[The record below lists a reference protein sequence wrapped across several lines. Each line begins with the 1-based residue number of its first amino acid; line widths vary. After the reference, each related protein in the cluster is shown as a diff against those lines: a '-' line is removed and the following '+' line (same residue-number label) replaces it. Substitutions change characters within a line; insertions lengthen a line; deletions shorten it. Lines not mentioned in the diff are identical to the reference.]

1 MVAKALIVVLL
12 SLISPC
18 SFAEVDRGVDAY
30 EQNKHSVAL
39 RYWIPLAREGNA
51 LAQNNLGV
59 MYQRGLGVAQNF
71 QKAEAHDVMFDSD
84 DLQWLYGFA
93 YSRCHTVR
101 HNDNGTVFISG
112 NLQTIYKKF
121 KDKIDAIIP
130 GAGNSP
136 VVGGN
141 FFVTPSQYG
150 LHNDSTREKDW
161 QDTLKDTPLDS
172 NRRRF
177 VPWRNVIIPIYTC
190 LPGIESHG
198 VFFDQRHIDFAHVYH
213 HGRKPDQKVATTY
226 PLVDDH
232 KDIDFHLL
240 DGTKQDKY
248 APFKSATHVPD
259 ESTSHKS
266 PFFSSCT
273 FSNYDISVSTTTYR
287 LYYET
292 SRIIISTA
300 AVVSKL
306 FISTSA
312 SFSQSA
318 PSEDS

>member
-1 MVAKALIVVLL
+1 MFAKINRINDVEPYKVL
-12 SLISPC
+12 
-18 SFAEVDRGVDAY
+18 EY
-30 EQNKHSVAL
+30 EN
-39 RYWIPLAREGNA
+39 YMP
-51 LAQNNLGV
+51 NLKDPKV
-59 MYQRGLGVAQNF
+59 IKNIAQNF

-112 NLQTIYKKF
+112 NLQTIYKNF

-141 FFVTPSQYG
+141 FFITPSQYG

-161 QDTLKDTPLDS
+161 QDTLKDTPLNSD
-172 NRRRF
+172 RRRF

-240 DGTKQDKY
+240 DGTKQDKEKNLLPY
-248 APFKSATHVPD
+248 NENHFD
-259 ESTSHKS
+259 R
-266 PFFSSCT
+266 
-273 FSNYDISVSTTTYR
+273 Y
-287 LYYET
+287 LYYTPKRRLTGLTPELT
-292 SRIIISTA
+292 CKWEVGKPIVFD
-300 AVVSKL
+300 AVQLHATNKGL
-306 FISTSA
+306 KERQWNTKMGLLLTFLR
-312 SFSQSA
+312 
-318 PSEDS
+318 EM

>member
-1 MVAKALIVVLL
+1 MFAKINRINDVEPYKVLEYENYMPNL
-12 SLISPC
+12 KDS
-18 SFAEVDRGVDAY
+18 GVIK
-30 EQNKHSVAL
+30 N
-39 RYWIPLAREGNA
+39 I
-51 LAQNNLGV
+51 
-59 MYQRGLGVAQNF
+59 AQNF

-240 DGTKQDKY
+240 DGTKQDKEKNLLPY
-248 APFKSATHVPD
+248 NENHFD
-259 ESTSHKS
+259 R
-266 PFFSSCT
+266 
-273 FSNYDISVSTTTYR
+273 Y
-287 LYYET
+287 LYYTPKRRLTGLTPELT
-292 SRIIISTA
+292 CKWEVGKPIVFD
-300 AVVSKL
+300 AVQLHATNKGL
-306 FISTSA
+306 KDRQWNTKMGLLLTFLR
-312 SFSQSA
+312 
-318 PSEDS
+318 EM

>member
-1 MVAKALIVVLL
+1 MFAKINRINDVEPYKVL
-12 SLISPC
+12 
-18 SFAEVDRGVDAY
+18 EY
-30 EQNKHSVAL
+30 EN
-39 RYWIPLAREGNA
+39 YMP
-51 LAQNNLGV
+51 NLKDSKV
-59 MYQRGLGVAQNF
+59 IKNIAQNF

-112 NLQTIYKKF
+112 NLQTIYKNF

-141 FFVTPSQYG
+141 FFITPSQYG

-161 QDTLKDTPLDS
+161 QDTLKDTPLNSD
-172 NRRRF
+172 RRRF

-240 DGTKQDKY
+240 DGTKQDKEKNLLPY
-248 APFKSATHVPD
+248 NENHFD
-259 ESTSHKS
+259 R
-266 PFFSSCT
+266 
-273 FSNYDISVSTTTYR
+273 Y
-287 LYYET
+287 LYYTPKRRLTGLTPELT
-292 SRIIISTA
+292 CKWEVGKPIVFD
-300 AVVSKL
+300 AVQLHATNKGL
-306 FISTSA
+306 KDRQWNTKMGLLLTFLR
-312 SFSQSA
+312 
-318 PSEDS
+318 EM

>member
-1 MVAKALIVVLL
+1 MFAKINRINDVEPYKVL
-12 SLISPC
+12 
-18 SFAEVDRGVDAY
+18 EY
-30 EQNKHSVAL
+30 EN
-39 RYWIPLAREGNA
+39 YMP
-51 LAQNNLGV
+51 NLKDYKV
-59 MYQRGLGVAQNF
+59 IKNIAQNF

-112 NLQTIYKKF
+112 NLQTIYKNF

-141 FFVTPSQYG
+141 FFITPSQYG

-161 QDTLKDTPLDS
+161 QDTLKDTPLNSD
-172 NRRRF
+172 RRRF

-240 DGTKQDKY
+240 DGTKQDKEKNLLPY
-248 APFKSATHVPD
+248 NENHFD
-259 ESTSHKS
+259 R
-266 PFFSSCT
+266 
-273 FSNYDISVSTTTYR
+273 Y
-287 LYYET
+287 LYYTPKRRLTGLTPELT
-292 SRIIISTA
+292 CKWEVGKPIVFD
-300 AVVSKL
+300 AVQLHATNKGL
-306 FISTSA
+306 KERQWNTKMGLLLTFLR
-312 SFSQSA
+312 
-318 PSEDS
+318 EM

>member
-1 MVAKALIVVLL
+1 MFAKINRINDVEPYKVLEYENYMPNL
-12 SLISPC
+12 KDS
-18 SFAEVDRGVDAY
+18 GVIK
-30 EQNKHSVAL
+30 N
-39 RYWIPLAREGNA
+39 I
-51 LAQNNLGV
+51 
-59 MYQRGLGVAQNF
+59 AQNF

-112 NLQTIYKKF
+112 NLQTIYKNF

-141 FFVTPSQYG
+141 FFITPSQYG

-161 QDTLKDTPLDS
+161 QDTLKDTPLNSD
-172 NRRRF
+172 RRRF

-240 DGTKQDKY
+240 DGTKQDKEKNLLPY
-248 APFKSATHVPD
+248 NENHFD
-259 ESTSHKS
+259 R
-266 PFFSSCT
+266 
-273 FSNYDISVSTTTYR
+273 Y
-287 LYYET
+287 LYYTPKRRLTGLTPELT
-292 SRIIISTA
+292 CKWEVGKPIVFD
-300 AVVSKL
+300 AVQLHATNKGL
-306 FISTSA
+306 KERQWNTKMGLLLTFLR
-312 SFSQSA
+312 
-318 PSEDS
+318 EM

>member
-1 MVAKALIVVLL
+1 MFAKINRINDVEPYKVLEYENYMPNL
-12 SLISPC
+12 KDQNVIRNI
-18 SFAEVDRGVDAY
+18 AE
-30 EQNKHSVAL
+30 
-39 RYWIPLAREGNA
+39 
-51 LAQNNLGV
+51 
-59 MYQRGLGVAQNF
+59 NF
-71 QKAEAHDVMFDSD
+71 QKAIAHDIMFDED

-121 KDKIDAIIP
+121 KDKIDNIIP
-130 GAGNSP
+130 GAENSP

-141 FFVTPSQYG
+141 FFITPSQYG

-161 QDTLKDTPLDS
+161 QDTLKNTPLDS
-172 NRRRF
+172 DRRRF

-190 LPGIESHG
+190 LPGVESHG

-240 DGTKQDKY
+240 DGTKQDREKNLLPY
-248 APFKSATHVPD
+248 NENHFD
-259 ESTSHKS
+259 R
-266 PFFSSCT
+266 
-273 FSNYDISVSTTTYR
+273 Y
-287 LYYET
+287 LYYTPKRRLTGLTPELT
-292 SRIIISTA
+292 CKWEVGKPIVFD
-300 AVVSKL
+300 AVQLHATNKGL
-306 FISTSA
+306 KDRQWNTKMGLLLTFLR
-312 SFSQSA
+312 
-318 PSEDS
+318 EM

>member
-1 MVAKALIVVLL
+1 MFAKINRINDVEPYKVL
-12 SLISPC
+12 
-18 SFAEVDRGVDAY
+18 EY
-30 EQNKHSVAL
+30 EN
-39 RYWIPLAREGNA
+39 YMP
-51 LAQNNLGV
+51 NLKDSKV
-59 MYQRGLGVAQNF
+59 IKNIAQNF

-112 NLQTIYKKF
+112 NLQTIYKNF

-141 FFVTPSQYG
+141 FFITPSQYG

-161 QDTLKDTPLDS
+161 QDTLKDTPLNSD
-172 NRRRF
+172 RRRF

-240 DGTKQDKY
+240 DGTKQDKEKNLLPY
-248 APFKSATHVPD
+248 NENHFD
-259 ESTSHKS
+259 R
-266 PFFSSCT
+266 
-273 FSNYDISVSTTTYR
+273 Y
-287 LYYET
+287 LYYTPKRRLTGLTPELT
-292 SRIIISTA
+292 CKWEVGKPIVFD
-300 AVVSKL
+300 AVQLHATNKGL
-306 FISTSA
+306 KERQWNTKMGLLLTFLR
-312 SFSQSA
+312 
-318 PSEDS
+318 EM

>member
-1 MVAKALIVVLL
+1 MFAKINRINDVEPYKVLEYENYMPNL
-12 SLISPC
+12 KDENVIRNI
-18 SFAEVDRGVDAY
+18 AE
-30 EQNKHSVAL
+30 
-39 RYWIPLAREGNA
+39 
-51 LAQNNLGV
+51 
-59 MYQRGLGVAQNF
+59 NF
-71 QKAEAHDVMFDSD
+71 QKAIAHDIMFDED

-121 KDKIDAIIP
+121 KDKIDNIIP
-130 GAGNSP
+130 GAENSP

-141 FFVTPSQYG
+141 FFITPSQYG

-161 QDTLKDTPLDS
+161 QDTLKNTPLDS

-190 LPGIESHG
+190 LPGVESHG

-240 DGTKQDKY
+240 DGTKQDREKNLLPY
-248 APFKSATHVPD
+248 NENHFD
-259 ESTSHKS
+259 R
-266 PFFSSCT
+266 
-273 FSNYDISVSTTTYR
+273 Y
-287 LYYET
+287 LYYTPKRRLTGLTPELT
-292 SRIIISTA
+292 CKWEVGKPIVFD
-300 AVVSKL
+300 AVQLHATNKGL
-306 FISTSA
+306 KDRQWNTKMGLLLTFLR
-312 SFSQSA
+312 
-318 PSEDS
+318 EM

>member
-1 MVAKALIVVLL
+1 MFAKINRINDVEPYKVL
-12 SLISPC
+12 
-18 SFAEVDRGVDAY
+18 EY
-30 EQNKHSVAL
+30 EN
-39 RYWIPLAREGNA
+39 YMP
-51 LAQNNLGV
+51 NLKDSKV
-59 MYQRGLGVAQNF
+59 IKNIAQNF
-71 QKAEAHDVMFDSD
+71 QKAEAHDVMFNSD

-141 FFVTPSQYG
+141 FFITPSQYG

-240 DGTKQDKY
+240 DGTKQDKEKNLLPY
-248 APFKSATHVPD
+248 NENHFD
-259 ESTSHKS
+259 R
-266 PFFSSCT
+266 
-273 FSNYDISVSTTTYR
+273 Y
-287 LYYET
+287 LYYTPKRRLTGLTPELT
-292 SRIIISTA
+292 CKWEVGKPIVFD
-300 AVVSKL
+300 AVQLHATNKGL
-306 FISTSA
+306 KDRQWNTKMGLLLTFLR
-312 SFSQSA
+312 
-318 PSEDS
+318 EM